1 MKNFKHLLFTL
12 IVQCTFICSLMAQ
25 PEAEN
30 SKSSQTDNKI
40 ENQLTKL
47 SWLVGH
53 WIGDGF
59 GGISEEVWASP
70 VDGAMMG
77 MYRHIKDGK
86 INFYEFM
93 NIVEIEGKVEL
104 RLKHFT
110 PDLKGWEEK
119 DKYIIFTFIKA
130 DENYFEFKGLIFQKL
145 SEKDM
150 QIILTLRDKAGNT
163 RKEVFTFTRHSPESE

>member
-1 MKNFKHLLFTL
+1 MRNFKHLMLTL
-12 IVQCTFICSLMAQ
+12 IVQCSCIYSLMAQ
-25 PEAEN
+25 PEEEN
-30 SKSSQTDNKI
+30 SGTSQTQNKI
-40 ENQLTKL
+40 ESQLTKL

-53 WIGDGF
+53 WIGDGW

-150 QIILTLRDKAGNT
+150 QIILTLRDKEGNT
-163 RKEVFTFTRHSPESE
+163 RKEVFTFTKIMNLD